1 MINQNTSH
9 DLFFEPTKVSD
20 FPSVLESVQKYIS
33 QNYASLLLEKDK
45 DEVKTQIMFQIQK
58 YLSDNRLRVDG
69 MDENGLAD
77 KLYTEM
83 AEYSFLTKYIFGNY
97 SEGED
102 AIVMMGTE
110 RYPHNEQDF
119 NGLHIPIIYGDFF
132 FVEALYKLMGNEF
145 LIW

>member
-58 YLSDNRLRVDG
+58 
-69 MDENGLAD
+69 
-77 KLYTEM
+77 
-83 AEYSFLTKYIFGNY
+83 
-97 SEGED
+97 
-102 AIVMMGTE
+102 
-110 RYPHNEQDF
+110 
-119 NGLHIPIIYGDFF
+119 
-132 FVEALYKLMGNEF
+132 
-145 LIW
+145 

>member
-58 YLSDNRLRVDG
+58 YLSDNRLKVDG

-83 AEYSFLTKYIFGNY
+83 AEYSFLTKYIFGKGIEEININAWNDI
-97 SEGED
+97 E
-102 AIVMMGTE
+102 V
-110 RYPHNEQDF
+110 
-119 NGLHIPIIYGDFF
+119 
-132 FVEALYKLMGNEF
+132 
-145 LIW
+145 

>member
-58 YLSDNRLRVDG
+58 YPELYINKEGKWSETKIYNAIGKFIDKTGGLPMVSDFRPSNELPSLKTFV
-69 MDENGLAD
+69 
-77 KLYTEM
+77 
-83 AEYSFLTKYIFGNY
+83 KYC
-97 SEGED
+97 
-102 AIVMMGTE
+102 GTGTME
-110 RYPHNEQDF
+110 
-119 NGLHIPIIYGDFF
+119 
-132 FVEALYKLMGNEF
+132 
-145 LIW
+145 